1 MEVASG
7 PVTRKTP
14 VSEARQLYLFD
25 EAELIEGLDARL
37 WRGSFNNRE
46 STLQQLAPYI
56 GKMKSG
62 MARALVLLYSKRGDV
77 VLDPFS
83 GSGVV
88 PLEAALLGRRAWAN
102 DLNPY
107 AYVLTRGKL
116 EAPGSLQTAL
126 MQAEDL
132 LAIVEREAPMEDL
145 NAVPDWVR
153 EFFHPKTLQEIV
165 VAFRVLR
172 ERENY
177 FLMACLLGILHHV
190 RPGFLSY
197 PASHLVP
204 YLRKKKYPPEKY
216 PEMYA
221 YRDLRSR
228 LIAKVKRAYRRHQL
242 PLDWEEREY
251 RVWQANAMS
260 LPVESETVDAIISSP
275 PYFGALDYARDNRL
289 RLWFLGCEDW
299 KALDASLT
307 ASDKVYIPQMR
318 TCLQEMHRVLKP
330 NRFCVLILGDV
341 ERNGKTRRTAEI
353 LADLAVEA
361 TDGGFAFETIYDDR
375 IPDERR
381 SRRYTKTTKF
391 ERILVMRKRSL
402 NYEGK

>member
-1 MEVASG
+1 METVEGAQANNKQA
-7 PVTRKTP
+7 R
-14 VSEARQLYLFD
+14 EARQLYLFD
-25 EAELIEGLDARL
+25 EAELVTELDARL
-37 WRGSFNNRE
+37 WNGSFNSRE
-46 STLQQLAPYI
+46 STLQQLAPYV

-62 MARALVLLYSKRGDV
+62 MARALVLLYSDPGDV

-102 DLNPY
+102 DLSPY

-116 EAPGSLQTAL
+116 EAPGSQRAAL
-126 MQAEDL
+126 EQAEEVL
-132 LAIVEREAPMEDL
+132 SIVALEAPNEDL
-145 NAVPDWVR
+145 SHIPDWVR
-153 EFFHPKTLQEIV
+153 EFFHPDTLREVV
-165 VAFRVLR
+165 VAFRVLK
-172 ERENY
+172 EKGNY

-190 RPGFLSY
+190 RPGFLSF

-204 YLRKKKYPPEKY
+204 YLRKKKYPPEEY
-216 PEMYA
+216 PEMYT

-228 LIAKVKRAYRRHQL
+228 LIAKVKRAYRRHRL
-242 PLDWEEREY
+242 PVGWEEREY
-251 RVWQANAMS
+251 RVWQTNAMN
-260 LPVESETVDAIISSP
+260 LPVEGATVDAIISSP

-299 KALDASLT
+299 KTLDATLT

-318 TCLQEMHRVLKP
+318 ICLQEMHRVLS
-330 NRFCVLILGDV
+330 NGHHCVLVLGDV
-341 ERNGKTRRTAEI
+341 ERDGKTRRTAET

-361 TDGGFAFETIYDDR
+361 TGGGFELEMIYDDH

-391 ERILVMRKRSL
+391 ERILIMRKR
-402 NYEGK
+402 